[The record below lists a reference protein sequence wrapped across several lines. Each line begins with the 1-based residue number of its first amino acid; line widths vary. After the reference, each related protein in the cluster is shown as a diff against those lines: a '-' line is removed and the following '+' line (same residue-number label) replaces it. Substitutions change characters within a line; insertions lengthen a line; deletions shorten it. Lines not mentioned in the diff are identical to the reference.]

1 MSTTAVGNL
10 GGVASPEAL
19 ASHVGVSIL
28 QAGGNAIDAAVAIG
42 FALAVTFP
50 SAGNI
55 GGGGFLLYRHPT
67 GKNIA
72 VDFRETAPAAATN
85 DMYLDWLGNVLT
97 GDGSSVDGY
106 RACGI
111 PGSVAGFELA
121 WKRYGS
127 GRISWSKLVN
137 PAVEL
142 ASSGFSMPFSLRKS
156 LALSIDRI
164 SRDSTFQDTFLTR
177 TVLGWQPK
185 TVGTVIRQPRLGDT
199 LKRIRDYG
207 ATDFYRGTTARL
219 LASDIQKRGGLISTP
234 DLATYS
240 AQLRKPLSGRF
251 MHHQVLTMP
260 PPSSGGIALLQM
272 LGMLERCDKLPEA
285 YSPGY
290 IHIVAQAMRR
300 AFRDRAEYLGDADFV
315 DVPIDALLDRHN
327 IATLSNGLSVDMKVR
342 TDDMSVNRPLQNESE
357 QTTHFTVIDSD
368 GGVVSTTYTLNGSY
382 GAAVISESTGIILN
396 NEMDDFTSKVG
407 VPNQFGLIQSAKNAI
422 YPRKR
427 PLSSMTPTIVV
438 DRDGQIKIATG
449 SPGGPT
455 IINSVLHTVL
465 QSVYFGKSVH
475 EAVAAP
481 RFHHQWKPEILQLE
495 KSLMSVR
502 ASLNSLGYETAIRSL
517 GDVHAG
523 SWSPRTGVI
532 MSSDPRGTGDA
543 LAE

>member
-1 MSTTAVGNL
+1 
-10 GGVASPEAL
+10 
-19 ASHVGVSIL
+19 
-28 QAGGNAIDAAVAIG
+28 
-42 FALAVTFP
+42 
-50 SAGNI
+50 
-55 GGGGFLLYRHPT
+55 
-67 GKNIA
+67 
-72 VDFRETAPAAATN
+72 
-85 DMYLDWLGNVLT
+85 
-97 GDGSSVDGY
+97 
-106 RACGI
+106 
-111 PGSVAGFELA
+111 
-121 WKRYGS
+121 
-127 GRISWSKLVN
+127 
-137 PAVEL
+137 
-142 ASSGFSMPFSLRKS
+142 
-156 LALSIDRI
+156 
-164 SRDSTFQDTFLTR
+164 
-177 TVLGWQPK
+177 
-185 TVGTVIRQPRLGDT
+185 
-199 LKRIRDYG
+199 
-207 ATDFYRGTTARL
+207 
-219 LASDIQKRGGLISTP
+219 
-234 DLATYS
+234 
-240 AQLRKPLSGRF
+240 

>member
-10 GGVASPEAL
+10 GGVASPEAM
-19 ASHVGVSIL
+19 ASQVGISIL
-28 QAGGNAIDAAVAIG
+28 RAGGNAVDAAVAIG

-55 GGGGFLLYRHPT
+55 GGGGFLLYRDPT
-67 GKNIA
+67 GKNVA
-72 VDFRETAPAAATN
+72 VDFRETAPAAATS
-85 DMYLDWLGNVLT
+85 DMYLDRLGNVIT

-127 GRISWSKLVN
+127 GRISWRKLVN

-142 ASSGFSMPFSLRKS
+142 ASSGFPMPYSLRKS

-164 SRDSTFQDTFLTR
+164 SPDTTFQDIFLSR

-185 TVGTVIRQPRLGDT
+185 PVGTVIRQPRLGDT
-199 LKRIRDYG
+199 LKRIRDFG
-207 ATDFYRGTTARL
+207 ATDFYRGSTARL
-219 LASDIQKRGGLISTP
+219 LASDIQKRGGLISTS
-234 DLATYS
+234 DLASYS
-240 AQLRKPLSGRF
+240 SQLRKPLAGRF
-251 MHHQVLTMP
+251 MQHQVLTMP

-272 LGMLERCDKLPEA
+272 LGMLERCGKLPDA

-315 DVPIDALLDRHN
+315 DVPIDALLDRHH
-327 IATLSNGLSVDMKVR
+327 IATLAKGLSVDMKLR
-342 TDDMSVNRPLQNESE
+342 TDDLPVNQPLQTESE
-357 QTTHFTVIDSD
+357 QTTHFTVIDSE

-422 YPRKR
+422 SPRKR

-438 DRDGQIKIATG
+438 DSDGQIKIATG

-465 QSVYFGKSVH
+465 QTVCFGKSVH

-495 KSLMSVR
+495 KSLSSVR
-502 ASLNSLGYETAIRSL
+502 TSLTSLGYETGIRSL

-523 SWSPRTGVI
+523 SWSRRAGVI

>member
-1 MSTTAVGNL
+1 MSTTAIGHL
-10 GGVASPEAL
+10 GGVASPEAM
-19 ASHVGVSIL
+19 ASQVGISIL
-28 QAGGNAIDAAVAIG
+28 QVGGNAVDAAVAIG

-55 GGGGFLLYRHPT
+55 GGGGFMLYRHPS
-67 GKNIA
+67 GKNTTI
-72 VDFRETAPAAATN
+72 DFRETAPAAATA
-85 DMYLDWLGNVLT
+85 DMYLDRAGNVLG

-121 WKRYGS
+121 WKRFGS
-127 GRISWSKLVN
+127 GRVSWSKLID

-142 ASSGFSMPFSLRKS
+142 AHSGFPMPYSLRKS
-156 LALSIDRI
+156 LALSGDRI
-164 SRDSTFQDTFLTR
+164 RRDSTFQDIFLTR
-177 TVLGWQPK
+177 SALGWQPK
-185 TVGTVIRQPRLGDT
+185 AVGTHIRQHRLGDT
-199 LKRIRDYG
+199 LKRIRDNG
-207 ATDFYRGTTARL
+207 ARDFYRGTTARL
-219 LASDIQKRGGLISTP
+219 LASDIQKHGGLITTP
-234 DLATYS
+234 DLATYNP
-240 AQLRKPLSGRF
+240 QTRKPLCGRF

-272 LGMLERCDKLPEA
+272 LGMIERCQKFPDA
-285 YSPGY
+285 YTAGY

-315 DVPIDALLDRHN
+315 DVPINALLNRTHMTKL
-327 IATLSNGLSVDMKVR
+327 AQGLSVDMRARV
-342 TDDMSVNRPLQNESE
+342 DDLPASRQIGTESE
-357 QTTHFTVIDSD
+357 QTTHFTVIDRD

-382 GAAVISESTGIILN
+382 GAAVISEATGIILN
-396 NEMDDFTSKVG
+396 NEMDDFTAKVG

-422 YPRKR
+422 SPRKR

-438 DRDGQIKIATG
+438 DHHGHIKIATG

-455 IINSVLHTVL
+455 IINSVLHTIL
-465 QSVYFGKSVH
+465 NSVCFGKSTH

-481 RFHHQWKPEILQLE
+481 RFHHQWKPEILQIE
-495 KSLMSVR
+495 KSLLSVQT
-502 ASLNSLGYETAIRSL
+502 SLTSLGYQTAVRTL

-523 SWSPRTGVI
+523 SWSPRSGVI

>member
-10 GGVASPEAL
+10 GGVASPETL
-19 ASHVGVSIL
+19 ASHVGISVL
-28 QAGGNAIDAAVAIG
+28 RAGGNAVDAAVAIG

-55 GGGGFLLYRHPT
+55 GGGGFLLYRHPS
-67 GKNIA
+67 GKNTAI
-72 VDFRETAPAAATN
+72 DFRETAPSAATP
-85 DMYLDWLGNVLT
+85 DMYLDRLGNVIT

-121 WKRYGS
+121 WLRFGS
-127 GRISWSKLVN
+127 GRISWKNLVN

-142 ASSGFSMPFSLRKS
+142 ASGGFAMPYSLRKS
-156 LALSIDRI
+156 LALSIDRV
-164 SRDSTFQDTFLTR
+164 SRDSVFQDVFLDR

-185 TVGTVIRQPRLGDT
+185 PVGTVVRQPRLGDT
-199 LKRIRDYG
+199 LRRIRDTG
-207 ATDFYRGTTARL
+207 AADFYRGTTARL
-219 LASDIQKRGGLISTP
+219 LASDIQKNGGLVSTT
-234 DLATYS
+234 DLSTYQ
-240 AQLRKPLSGRF
+240 AQQRKPLSGRF
-251 MHHQVLTMP
+251 ANHQVLTMP

-272 LGMLERCDKLPEA
+272 LGMLERFGNLPDA
-285 YSPGY
+285 YSTEY

-315 DVPIDALLDRHN
+315 NVPVSRLLSMRH
-327 IATLSNGLSVDMKVR
+327 ISGMADGLSVDMKVR
-342 TDDMSVNRPLQNESE
+342 TDDLPAKLPLLSESE
-357 QTTHFTVIDSD
+357 QTTHFTVIDCD

-382 GAAVISESTGIILN
+382 GAAVISENTGVILN
-396 NEMDDFTSKVG
+396 NEMDDFTAKVG
-407 VPNQFGLIQSAKNAI
+407 VPNQFGLIQSARNAI
-422 YPRKR
+422 SPKKR

-438 DRDGQIKIATG
+438 DSDSQIKIATG

-465 QSVYFGKSVH
+465 QSVYFGRNVH
-475 EAVAAP
+475 DAVSAP
-481 RFHHQWKPEILQLE
+481 RFHHQWKPEVLQLE
-495 KSLMSVR
+495 KSLSGVR
-502 ASLNSLGYETAIRSL
+502 KSLESLGYETASRSL

-523 SWSPRTGVI
+523 SWSRRSGVI